1 MKKQP
6 KGWEKIF
13 INNVFDNI
21 QNMQGIHTTQQQ
33 KKPNN

>member
-13 INNVFDNI
+13 INHVFDNI